1 VIVAIRT
8 ILSTINK
15 LIKAGV
21 PAYVLLFG
29 ESLGDNLLLTVLA
42 REVYNRTNKKVWI
55 RCNHPDLFAYNP
67 HISLAMP
74 FNTLLST
81 YLMELFGIKTVV
93 LKYSDYNALSDQDTI
108 PEKHI
113 VLKMADQ
120 LNLNGPITIKPDLIL
135 TSAEIEKGRYF
146 NKQIAINI
154 SNNSAKVPVKNKEW
168 LNERYQDVV
177 NKFNNEYNF
186 IQLGSVS
193 DHLLNNVT
201 DLRGKTSI
209 RESAAILKNAAL
221 LISYAGFTM
230 HLARAVDCRAVIIY
244 GGREM
249 PEQTGYSCFN
259 NLYSHV
265 PCSPCWL
272 LNKCEYNR
280 MCLSTITSES
290 AIEAVTKELSD
301 TSEPLYIDVINNG

>member
-93 LKYSDYNALSDQDTI
+93 LKYSDYNPLSDQDTI

-168 LNERYQDVV
+168 LNDRYQELV
-177 NKFNNEYNF
+177 NKFSYEYKF
-186 IQLGSVS
+186 IQLGAVS
-193 DHLLNNVT
+193 DHLLDNVT

-209 RESAAILKNAAL
+209 RETAAILKNAAL

-244 GGREM
+244 GGRET
-249 PEQTGYSCFN
+249 PAQTGYSAFN
-259 NLYSHV
+259 NLYSLV

-272 LNKCEYNR
+272 LNKCDYNR
-280 MCLSTITSES
+280 MCLSAITSDD
-290 AIEAVTKELSD
+290 AIEAVTKELSK
-301 TSEPLYIDVINNG
+301 TSEPLPVDIINNG

>member
-1 VIVAIRT
+1 VIIAIKT
-8 ILSTINK
+8 IFSTLYK
-15 LIKAGV
+15 LVKTGV

-29 ESLGDNLLLTVLA
+29 ESLGDNLLLTILA
-42 REVYNRTNKKVWI
+42 REVYTRSNKKVWI
-55 RCNHPDLFAYNP
+55 KCNYPDLFANNP
-67 HISLAMP
+67 HISLVMP

-81 YLMELFGIKTVV
+81 YLMRLFGIKTLV
-93 LKYSDYNALSDQDTI
+93 LKYSDYNPLTDQDTI

-120 LNLNGPITIKPDLIL
+120 LNLNGPITIKPDFIL

-177 NKFNNEYNF
+177 NKFNNEYKF

-230 HLARAVDCRAVIIY
+230 HLARAVECRAVIIY
-244 GGREM
+244 GGRET
-249 PEQTGYSCFN
+249 PAQTGYSAFK
-259 NLYSHV
+259 NLYSPL

-272 LNKCEYNR
+272 LNKCDYNR
-280 MCLSTITSES
+280 MCLSAITSNA
-290 AIEAVTKELSD
+290 AIEAVSYELTKFG
-301 TSEPLYIDVINNG
+301 EPLYVDIINNG

>member
-8 ILSTINK
+8 ILSTLNK

-93 LKYSDYNALSDQDTI
+93 LKYSDYNPLSDQDTI

-193 DHLLNNVT
+193 DHLLNDVT

-249 PEQTGYSCFN
+249 PEQTGYRCFS

-265 PCSPCWL
+265 HCSPCWL

-290 AIEAVTKELSD
+290 AIEAVTKELSN

>member
-8 ILSTINK
+8 ILSTLNK

-29 ESLGDNLLLTVLA
+29 ESLGDNLLLTILA
-42 REVYNRTNKKVWI
+42 REVYTRSNKKVWI
-55 RCNHPDLFAYNP
+55 KCNHPDLFAYNP

-93 LKYSDYNALSDQDTI
+93 LKYSDYNPLSDQDTI

-249 PEQTGYSCFN
+249 PEQTGYSCFS

-272 LNKCEYNR
+272 LNECEYNR

-290 AIEAVTKELSD
+290 AIEAVTKELSN